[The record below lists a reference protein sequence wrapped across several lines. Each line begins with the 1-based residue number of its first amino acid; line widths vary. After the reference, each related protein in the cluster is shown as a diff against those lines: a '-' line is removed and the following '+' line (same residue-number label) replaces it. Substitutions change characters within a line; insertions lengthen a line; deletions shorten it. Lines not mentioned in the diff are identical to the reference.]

1 MIYVNNCRQDVL
13 KNKYI
18 KKSEQD
24 REKVQSK
31 AKNIYIFSTNEIQSS
46 YMKKLCYITGKKK
59 KRKENINLYK
69 NQLITIAVALICHTD
84 VNEVP
89 R

>member
-31 AKNIYIFSTNEIQSS
+31 AKNIYIFSTNETQSS
-46 YMKKLCYITGKKK
+46 YMKKKKTMLYNRKKEKKEGKYQP
-59 KRKENINLYK
+59 I
-69 NQLITIAVALICHTD
+69 
-84 VNEVP
+84 
-89 R
+89 

>member
-31 AKNIYIFSTNEIQSS
+31 AKNIYIFSTNETQSS
-46 YMKKLCYITGKKK
+46 YMKKKK
-59 KRKENINLYK
+59 NYAI
-69 NQLITIAVALICHTD
+69 
-84 VNEVP
+84 
-89 R
+89 